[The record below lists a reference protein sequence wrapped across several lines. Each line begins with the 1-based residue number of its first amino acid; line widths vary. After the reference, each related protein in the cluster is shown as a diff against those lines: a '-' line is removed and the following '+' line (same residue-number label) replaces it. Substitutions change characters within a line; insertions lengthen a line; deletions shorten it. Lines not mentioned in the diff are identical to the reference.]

1 MANITLPSWMTG
13 RKAPDKSN
21 PVDMLTRM
29 EPAATRIAPGA
40 MNDATVIGNRASSAM
55 QTVDGSL
62 GGSGGMEQADPSLIN
77 RIRNDGSGASKGLPI
92 IGKMPL
98 GKQLSTLGTIAS
110 VLGVLALIFIGLN
123 VVESKKSTAGV
134 QAAGQLGTLMQTMA
148 IGASQAQQGVAGSFK
163 SVRESRDAYVAT
175 LTSLAEG
182 AEAVQTEAQREQ
194 VSDLKKRWEKIAP
207 QVEDILKNEKVLS
220 SLSQSVRKINDLTP
234 RLQALTDQL
243 SLQAAGTGQREQAQA
258 SQLSMLT
265 QRIAKNMNGL
275 LAEEIDPEAAF
286 GLGKDVANFRDTVKG
301 LRDGSEALRL
311 TALRDPAARATL
323 DDVAK
328 AFADV
333 ESGVSDVLKS
343 TPGLVAAKQG
353 ARAVVDSDEAMLKA
367 SAKLTDSY
375 SGTSNPGT
383 LALILA
389 GVLGTLALA
398 TLALIAKVLN
408 DDAKRRRLEAEA
420 ENRRNQ
426 EAILRL
432 LNEMGNLADGDLT
445 VHASV
450 TEDVTGA
457 IADSINFTVDEL
469 RGVVTGINS
478 TTDQVNSATQEA
490 QRISSR
496 MAEASQRQSGEIEK
510 ASTLV
515 LSMAQSIN
523 DVSASA
529 AQSARVAQTSL
540 SVAEQGAVAV
550 QNQIASMNEIRG
562 QIQETSKRIKRLGE
576 SSQEIGHITELIGD
590 ITQQTNVLALNAA
603 IQAAS
608 AGDAGRGFS
617 VVAEE
622 VQRLA
627 ERSGEATKQIEA
639 IVKTIQAD
647 TQDAVIAME
656 RSTQG
661 VVEGTKLSDA
671 AGNAL
676 SEIRRVSRELA
687 DLISNISG
695 QTQRQATNV
704 SEVTRGMQ
712 DILRV
717 SEDSTKSSQLTT
729 TQIDK
734 LTSLARSLRES
745 VAGFKV

>member
-29 EPAATRIAPGA
+29 EPSATRIAPGA
-40 MNDATVIGNRASSAM
+40 MTDATVIGNRASGSM
-55 QTVDGSL
+55 QTVDGSF
-62 GGSGGMEQADPSLIN
+62 GGSGASEQADPSLIN
-77 RIRNDGSGASKGLPI
+77 RIRNDGAGASKGLPF

-98 GKQLSTLGTIAS
+98 GKQLSTLGTIAA

-123 VVESKKSTAGV
+123 VLESKKSTAGV
-134 QAAGQLGTLMQTMA
+134 QAAGSLGTLMQTMA

-163 SVRESRDAYVAT
+163 SVRESRDAFVST

-182 AEAVQTEAQREQ
+182 TDAVQTESQREQ
-194 VSDLKKRWEKIAP
+194 VGDLKKRWEKIAP

-220 SLSQSVRKINDLTP
+220 SLSQSVRRINDLTP

-333 ESGVSDVLKS
+333 ETGVSDVLKS

-367 SAKLTDSY
+367 SAKLTDSF
-375 SGTSNPGT
+375 SGVSNPGT
-383 LALILA
+383 LALWLA
-389 GVLGTLALA
+389 GILGLLSLA

-408 DDAKRRRLEAEA
+408 DDAKRRRMEAEA

-478 TTDQVNSATQEA
+478 TTDQVNTATQEA

-647 TQDAVIAME
+647 TQDAVVAME